1 MQKQQFNDS
10 KSFKLK
16 RYVSMI
22 QTYIQ
27 LIVLFL
33 VIFDPLASLS
43 VFVSS
48 TNKKSKHEQHR
59 IAIISVIVAG
69 LISLV
74 VLLLGTTLLDLFSTT
89 IDDFKIAGGII
100 LILLGINMV
109 LGKSI
114 VEESVMKESSAP
126 AIAAIIGSPILAGP
140 ASITTI
146 IISVH
151 EYGQLDTGIA
161 IIVVLIITGLI
172 FWFGA
177 DIHSRL
183 GDTFEK
189 VMSAVLG
196 LVTISWGVKFI
207 REVISKLFL

>member
-1 MQKQQFNDS
+1 MIGT
-10 KSFKLK
+10 
-16 RYVSMI
+16 YV
-22 QTYIQ
+22 Q
-27 LIVLFL
+27 LIILFL

-48 TNKKSKHEQHR
+48 TNKKSNNDQHR

-69 LISLV
+69 VISFV
-74 VLLLGTTLLDLFSTT
+74 VLLLGSTLLTLFDTT
-89 IDDFKIAGGII
+89 IQDFKIAGGII

-109 LGKSI
+109 MGKSI

-146 IISVH
+146 IISAH
-151 EYGQLDTGIA
+151 EYGQIPTGIS
-161 IIVVLIITGLI
+161 ILIVLFITGLI

-177 DIHSRL
+177 EIHRKL
-183 GDTFEK
+183 GETFEK
-189 VMSAVLG
+189 VMSAILG
-196 LVTISWGVKFI
+196 LVTISWGVRFI
-207 REVISKLFL
+207 REVLVEIFL

>member
-1 MQKQQFNDS
+1 MF
-10 KSFKLK
+10 
-16 RYVSMI
+16 
-22 QTYIQ
+22 QTFIQ
-27 LIVLFL
+27 LMILFT

-48 TNKKSKHEQHR
+48 TKTKTRHEQHK
-59 IAIISVIVAG
+59 IAVISVLVAG
-69 LISLV
+69 VVSLV
-74 VLLLGTTLLDLFSTT
+74 VLLLGQTLLTLFSTT

-109 LGKSI
+109 LGKSFVDDSSI
-114 VEESVMKESSAP
+114 KDNSAP

-151 EYGQLDTGIA
+151 EYGH
-161 IIVVLIITGLI
+161 IITGLAI
-172 FWFGA
+172 FTVLMITGIVFWFGTS
-177 DIHSRL
+177 IHQRL
-183 GDTFEK
+183 GQTFEK
-189 VMSAVLG
+189 VMSAILG

-207 REVISKLFL
+207 REVLMGLLKL

>member
-1 MQKQQFNDS
+1 MNYDIQVE
-10 KSFKLK
+10 LI
-16 RYVSMI
+16 SML
-22 QTYIQ
+22 QTLIQ
-27 LIVLFL
+27 LIILFI

-48 TNKKSKHEQHR
+48 TRTKSTQEQHK
-59 IAIISVIVAG
+59 IAVISVLVAG
-69 LISLV
+69 IVSLV
-74 VLLLGTTLLDLFSTT
+74 VLILGQSLLTLFSTT

-100 LILLGINMV
+100 LILLGVNMV

-114 VEESVMKESSAP
+114 VDESVMKESSAP

-146 IISVH
+146 IISVS
-151 EYGQLDTGIA
+151 EYGYILTGLA
-161 IIVVLIITGLI
+161 ILITLVITGLI

-177 DIHSRL
+177 TIHQRL
-183 GDTFEK
+183 GPTFEK
-189 VMSAVLG
+189 VMSAILG

-207 REVISKLFL
+207 REVLMALF